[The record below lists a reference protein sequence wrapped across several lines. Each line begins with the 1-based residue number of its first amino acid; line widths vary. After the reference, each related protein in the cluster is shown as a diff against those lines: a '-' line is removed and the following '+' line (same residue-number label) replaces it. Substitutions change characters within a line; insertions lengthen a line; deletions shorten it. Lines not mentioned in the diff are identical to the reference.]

1 MEERRNATTAERL
14 REALADAGMKQ
25 IDLVRATGL
34 DKGSVSSYLSGKYE
48 PKQKAIGLMAKA
60 LDVSESLLWGYDVPK
75 ERSEVQKKNDVISHA
90 VARLRKDPEFFEL
103 VSILDELPA
112 DQYAAIKTM
121 LSALKK

>member
-1 MEERRNATTAERL
+1 MEEKRNATTAERL
-14 REALADAGMKQ
+14 HEALAEAGMKQ

-60 LDVSESLLWGYDVPK
+60 LDVSESWLWGYNVPR
-75 ERSEVQKKNDVISHA
+75 ERITGAKKNDVITHA
-90 VARLRKDPEFFEL
+90 VARLRTDPEFFEL

-112 DQYAAIKTM
+112 DQYAAVKTM

>member
-60 LDVSESLLWGYDVPK
+60 LDVSESWLWGYDVPK